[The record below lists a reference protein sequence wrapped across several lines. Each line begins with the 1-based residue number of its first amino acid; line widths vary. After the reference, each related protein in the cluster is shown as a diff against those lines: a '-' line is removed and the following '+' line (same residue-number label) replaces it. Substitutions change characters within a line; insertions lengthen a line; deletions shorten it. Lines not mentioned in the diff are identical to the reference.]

1 MNRERVQVK
10 ARHVDSCSFKE
21 IKLSDP
27 DKDQDLESGGSEDG
41 AILEN
46 FQQHTR
52 VLPINQE
59 ILGACLEAGKG
70 QGCPY
75 LKKFCLR

>member
-1 MNRERVQVK
+1 MNKEKVQVK
-10 ARHVDSCSFKE
+10 VRHVDSCSFKE

-41 AILEN
+41 AILEK